1 MAILNLDDTYGNGL
15 RTVIQTSLCEAGP
28 LDESVILSRRFLV
41 ENDRGNSDQWP
52 QIIEQLQS
60 FVPDVIV
67 FIGFVESG
75 ISCSG
80 MRRFI

>member
-15 RTVIQTSLCEAGP
+15 RTVIQTSLCEANSR
-28 LDESVILSRRFLV
+28 DESVILSRRFLV

-60 FVPDVIV
+60 FVLDVIV

-75 ISCSG
+75 KLPRAC
-80 MRRFI
+80 RFI